1 MFNFSSRLISDK
13 EKEILSKGLNFAV
26 PPTRLNVC
34 SFLTPFEKFYNLL
47 KQEPVNV
54 CSGFFSDSIKAR
66 LKDVAYSGYR
76 SYSRPCFLYSQEE
89 LNTLKDLRN
98 DNSIVIM
105 KPDKGNGVVI
115 VNKDDYHKKM
125 DEILADTS
133 KFKLLDDD
141 AVKLTIKRENQVKAL
156 LKKLKSDNCINSKTY
171 NELYPTGTRIGILYG
186 LPKIHKPSIP
196 FRPILSCFNH
206 Y

>member
-1 MFNFSSRLISDK
+1 MLARGLKDYPYLLVNVTKKLGKLTFNPDDVVFSFSSRLISDK

-34 SFLTPFEKFYNLL
+34 SFLTLFEKFYNLL

-54 CSGFFSDSIKAR
+54 RSGFFPDSIKAR

-76 SYSRPCFLYSQEE
+76 SYSRPCALYSQEE

-115 VNKDDYHKKM
+115 LNKDDYHKKM
-125 DEILADTS
+125 D
-133 KFKLLDDD
+133 
-141 AVKLTIKRENQVKAL
+141 
-156 LKKLKSDNCINSKTY
+156 
-171 NELYPTGTRIGILYG
+171 
-186 LPKIHKPSIP
+186 
-196 FRPILSCFNH
+196 
-206 Y
+206 

>member
-1 MFNFSSRLISDK
+1 MYLTVKIRRNCVSISAFRTARFFAFALDKKSLANSFNPDDVVFNFSSRFISDK

-54 CSGFFSDSIKAR
+54 CSGFFPDSIKAR
-66 LKDVAYSGYR
+66 LKDVVYSGYR

-89 LNTLKDLRN
+89 LNTHLRN
-98 DNSIVIM
+98 GDIM

-115 VNKDDYHKKM
+115 VN
-125 DEILADTS
+125 
-133 KFKLLDDD
+133 
-141 AVKLTIKRENQVKAL
+141 
-156 LKKLKSDNCINSKTY
+156 
-171 NELYPTGTRIGILYG
+171 
-186 LPKIHKPSIP
+186 
-196 FRPILSCFNH
+196 
-206 Y
+206 

>member
-1 MFNFSSRLISDK
+1 MDFIHLKHVPDRENSKKLCQYQRIQDRKIFCLCIGHKSSANSFNPDDVVFNFSSRLISDT

-47 KQEPVNV
+47 KQEPVDV
-54 CSGFFSDSIKAR
+54 RSSFFPDSTKAR
-66 LKDVAYSGYR
+66 LKDVVAYSGYR

-115 VNKDDYHKKM
+115 LNKDDYHK
-125 DEILADTS
+125 
-133 KFKLLDDD
+133 
-141 AVKLTIKRENQVKAL
+141 
-156 LKKLKSDNCINSKTY
+156 
-171 NELYPTGTRIGILYG
+171 
-186 LPKIHKPSIP
+186 
-196 FRPILSCFNH
+196 
-206 Y
+206 